1 MSIIREG
8 TDWFQIDLLKRKG
21 VFIDK
26 ELKIQ
31 LRRYLWDQI
40 YLKIRNRKAIWQLK
54 RAMKKGQNASKRCL
68 VLREKH

>member
-31 LRRYLWDQI
+31 LRRYLWGPD
-40 YLKIRNRKAIWQLK
+40 LFKD
-54 RAMKKGQNASKRCL
+54 S
-68 VLREKH
+68 E